1 MALMDSFDC
10 YDYATW
16 GEYELPLL
24 YLLDTLSNSYS
35 IEECPNIVYRDTYG
49 KPCYSKKRITEH
61 INMNDAPFA
70 DFSDYMEPSDIP
82 IQHIIFPLEGVR
94 GCHWNK
100 CSFCYMNDGYKF
112 RRKKPE
118 RIAEEVK
125 YYIDKYGAEF
135 FYFTTKADQA
145 HSDIQY
151 PNNCFL
157 VFGKETKGLPEELL
171 KANHDRCVRLPMRG
185 IIRSLNLANSVCA
198 GAYEVLRQWD
208 YPELSSKGQLHNLKW

>member
-1 MALMDSFDC
+1 MEYSLNIALIEPEIPQNTGNIARTC
-10 YDYATW
+10 AAT
-16 GEYELPLL
+16 GARLHL
-24 YLLDTLSNSYS
+24 
-35 IEECPNIVYRDTYG
+35 V
-49 KPCYSKKRITEH
+49 
-61 INMNDAPFA
+61 
-70 DFSDYMEPSDIP
+70 EP
-82 IQHIIFPLEGVR
+82 
-94 GCHWNK
+94 
-100 CSFCYMNDGYKF
+100 MGYKLTDKQVKRAGLDYWDKLDITYYKDIDEF
-112 RRKKPE
+112 FE
-118 RIAEEVK
+118 RNK
-125 YYIDKYGAEF
+125 GAEF
-135 FYFTTKADQA
+135 FYFSTKAEQA

>member
-1 MALMDSFDC
+1 MEYSLNIALIEPEIPQNTGNIARTCAATGARLHLVEPMGFKITDKQVKRAGL
-10 YDYATW
+10 DYW
-16 GEYELPLL
+16 DK
-24 YLLDTLSNSYS
+24 LD
-35 IEECPNIVYRDTYG
+35 ITYY
-49 KPCYSKKRITEH
+49 K
-61 INMNDAPFA
+61 
-70 DFSDYMEPSDIP
+70 DIDE
-82 IQHIIFPLEGVR
+82 F
-94 GCHWNK
+94 
-100 CSFCYMNDGYKF
+100 F
-112 RRKKPE
+112 E
-118 RIAEEVK
+118 RTK
-125 YYIDKYGAEF
+125 GAEF
-135 FYFTTKADQA
+135 FYFTTKAEQA